1 MEDWPIGPGDLAV
14 LIILLLSAIVA
25 FVRGF
30 VREFLGVLAWI
41 GAAIVTLYAFPAAQP
56 FLRQYISIEWMAD
69 LVTGLVI
76 FIVSLVVFS
85 TLAHFAARGVRTSAL
100 NAVDRSLGFLFG
112 LLRGGILVCLA
123 YLVLVYASED
133 GRLPS
138 WVEDARSRPFV
149 DQGAAWL
156 VGLVPEGSFDGGGQF
171 DGLRRQLGTDLG
183 PSLRDLSQ
191 PQPAAPNEDASDGAS
206 GYNERQRGDL
216 DRVIETAQ

>member
-30 VREFLGVLAWI
+30 VREFLGILAWI
-41 GAAIVTLYAFPAAQP
+41 GAAIVTLYTFPSAQP

-112 LLRGGILVCLA
+112 LVRGAVLVCLA
-123 YLVLVYASED
+123 YLVLIYASED
-133 GRLPS
+133 GTLPT
-138 WVEDARSRPFV
+138 WVEEARSRPFV
-149 DQGAAWL
+149 EEGAAWL
-156 VGLVPEGSFDGGGQF
+156 VELVPEGSFDSGGQF
-171 DGLRRQLGTDLG
+171 GGLRRQLDNDLG

-191 PQPAAPNEDASDGAS
+191 PQPAVPNEDASDGPS

>member
-41 GAAIVTLYAFPAAQP
+41 GAAVVTLYTFSTAQP
-56 FLRQYISIEWMAD
+56 FLRQYISIEWLSD
-69 LVTGLVI
+69 LITGLVI

-112 LLRGGILVCLA
+112 LVRGAVLVCLA

-133 GRLPS
+133 DQLPT
-138 WVEDARSRPFV
+138 WVEDARTRPFV
-149 DQGAAWL
+149 EQGAAWL
-156 VGLVPEGSFDGGGQF
+156 IDLVPEGSFDGGGDF
-171 DGLRRQLGTDLG
+171 GTLRRELNDDFG

-191 PQPAAPNEDASDGAS
+191 PQPALPNGDASDGPS

>member
-1 MEDWPIGPGDLAV
+1 VEDWPIGPGDLAV

-30 VREFLGVLAWI
+30 VREFLGILAWI
-41 GAAIVTLYAFPAAQP
+41 GAAIVTLYTFPAAQP

-112 LLRGGILVCLA
+112 LVRGAILVCLA

-133 GRLPS
+133 GQLPS

-149 DQGAAWL
+149 NQGAAWL
-156 VGLVPEGSFDGGGQF
+156 VGLVPEGSFDTGEQF

-191 PQPAAPNEDASDGAS
+191 PQPAGSNGDASDSPS

>member
-30 VREFLGVLAWI
+30 VREFLGILAWI
-41 GAAIVTLYAFPAAQP
+41 GAAIVTLYVFPDAQP
-56 FLRQYISIEWMAD
+56 FLRQYISIDWMAD
-69 LVTGLVI
+69 LITGLAI

-100 NAVDRSLGFLFG
+100 SAVDRSLGFLFG
-112 LLRGGILVCLA
+112 LVRGAILVCLA

-133 GRLPS
+133 GELPT

-149 DQGAAWL
+149 EQGAAWL
-156 VGLVPEGSFDGGGQF
+156 VGLVPEDSFNTGGQF
-171 DGLRRQLGTDLG
+171 DDLRGRLGNDLG
-183 PSLRDLSQ
+183 PSLRDISQ
-191 PQPAAPNEDASDGAS
+191 PQPATANEDASDGAN

-216 DRVIETAQ
+216 NRVIETAQ